1 MSKILSNIGTVIG
14 KPLGKAYDYTVTR
27 KWCAKTLNTAVK
39 NPEKYAV
46 AMVIASIVSKDLVGC
61 YYYTTQSLR
70 NKRIPEEKRKFVAS
84 VDLMNGIIMVFGQI
98 LAGIGFEK
106 ILNKFVF
113 KKCIDKKLD
122 DDILKV
128 HAKKLV
134 EKAKTLG
141 NDVTL
146 ESVHKELLKQYG
158 SDSTKYKAMKSGLG
172 LMIAFFATTAL
183 TKRVLAPLF
192 STPLAGWYKG
202 KYMDKKVKNE
212 RPEDVVYVEPLANKL
227 PYSWATLNRN
237 NDKNAKKFNS
247 FLK

>member
-61 YYYTTQSLR
+61 YYYTTQSLH

-98 LAGIGFEK
+98 MAGIGFEK

-202 KYMDKKVKNE
+202 KYMDKKVKKD

-227 PYSWATLNRN
+227 PYSWETLNRN